1 MDRGAWWATVY
12 TVTKSE
18 TPAFTFRYDKMNLIH
33 LPLLFSWC
41 LQPSF
46 SLSCNRTFLSSMSST
61 LPVHQPS
68 PGVWDSYVTRTPQK
82 AILAIR

>member
-68 PGVWDSYVTRTPQK
+68 PGVWGSYATRTPQK